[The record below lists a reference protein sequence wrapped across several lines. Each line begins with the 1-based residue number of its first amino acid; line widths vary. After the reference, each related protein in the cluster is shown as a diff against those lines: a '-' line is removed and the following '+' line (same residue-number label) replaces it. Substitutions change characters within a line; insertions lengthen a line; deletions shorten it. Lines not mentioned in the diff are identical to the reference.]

1 MMEMSWLYQQLR
13 KLYHKMREDPVQALL
28 DRGLRVGCNFC
39 MMEEVKIDHSHCW
52 HIVIGDDVTL
62 APRVHILA
70 HDASTKLDLGYT
82 RIGKVAI
89 GSRVFVGA
97 SATILPGVT
106 IGDDVVVG
114 AGSVV
119 TRDIAAGQVVAGNPA
134 VVVCSKQEYLQ
145 RRKLE
150 MNQGP
155 SFDSRYTLSAGV
167 DEVMKLE
174 MNERMTRRI
183 GYVE

>member
-1 MMEMSWLYQQLR
+1 
-13 KLYHKMREDPVQALL
+13 
-28 DRGLRVGCNFC
+28 
-39 MMEEVKIDHSHCW
+39 
-52 HIVIGDDVTL
+52 
-62 APRVHILA
+62 
-70 HDASTKLDLGYT
+70 
-82 RIGKVAI
+82 
-89 GSRVFVGA
+89 
-97 SATILPGVT
+97 
-106 IGDDVVVG
+106 VVVG

>member
-1 MMEMSWLYQQLR
+1 MSWLYQQLR

-52 HIVIGDDVTL
+52 HIVIGDDVTI
-62 APRVHILA
+62 APRAHILA
-70 HDASTKLDLGYT
+70 HDASTKLKLGYT
-82 RIGKVAI
+82 RIGKVTI
-89 GSRVFVGA
+89 GSRVFIGA
-97 SATILPGVT
+97 GVIILPGVT

-114 AGSVV
+114 AGTIV
-119 TRDIAAGQVVAGNPA
+119 TRDIVAGQVVAGNPA
-134 VVVCSKQEYLQ
+134 VVVCSTQEYLK
-145 RRKLE
+145 RRQQELNE
-150 MNQGP
+150 GP
-155 SFDSRYTLSAGV
+155 IFDSCYTLSEGV

-174 MNERMTRRI
+174 MNERMTKRI